1 MGARL
6 PVVSGRVAARAF
18 ERAGWVFDRQ
28 RASHMIYVKPGV
40 QVNLS
45 IPDHHVLGPG
55 LLRALIRKAGLT
67 VEEFVRLLAM

>member
-6 PVVSGRVAARAF
+6 PVVSGRAAARAF

-28 RASHMIYVKPGV
+28 RGSHMIYIKPGV

-45 IPDHHVLGPG
+45 IPNHHVLGPG
-55 LLRALIRKAGLT
+55 LLRGLIRKSGLR
-67 VEEFVRLLAM
+67 VMEFVRLLES